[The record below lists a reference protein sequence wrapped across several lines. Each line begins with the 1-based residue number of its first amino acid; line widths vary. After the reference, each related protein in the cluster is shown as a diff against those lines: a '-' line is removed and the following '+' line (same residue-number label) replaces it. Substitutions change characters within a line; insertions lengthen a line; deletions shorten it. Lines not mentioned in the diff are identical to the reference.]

1 MSAPEEMVEEFG
13 MVDAGAGEEGL
24 FGRKKNVGPPPF
36 YFFFMSLLG
45 WWDSFTVSS
54 LLPTLSPPTL
64 PPTLSFGAEEGRRGW
79 RCASGW
85 PRCDDHH
92 RPPSWYD

>member
-45 WWDSFTVSS
+45 WFLHGVIPPSHPLTSHPSPHFVVWSRRRSERLAVCFRVA
-54 LLPTLSPPTL
+54 PVRRSPPATFL
-64 PPTLSFGAEEGRRGW
+64 V
-79 RCASGW
+79 
-85 PRCDDHH
+85 
-92 RPPSWYD
+92 